1 MTVRD
6 PEPIEII
13 KLSRNED
20 VKYVLLKSASKLEN
34 LKFNPN
40 NLGGTFK
47 ISLNGFTEEEN
58 KKKIGKK
65 NINPIK

>member
-40 NLGGTFK
+40 SLGGTFK
-47 ISLNGFTEEEN
+47 ISLNGFTEEES

-65 NINPIK
+65 NINPTI

>member
-65 NINPIK
+65 NISPIK

>member
-20 VKYVLLKSASKLEN
+20 VKYVLLKSVSKLEN

-65 NINPIK
+65 NISPTK

>member
-58 KKKIGKK
+58 KKKMGKK

>member
-1 MTVRD
+1 MTVSD

-20 VKYVLLKSASKLEN
+20 VKYVLLKSASKLVN

-40 NLGGTFK
+40 SLGGTFK

-65 NINPIK
+65 NISPIK

>member
-20 VKYVLLKSASKLEN
+20 VKYVLLKSDSKLEN